1 MVKFAQLNLWVSKML
16 NLRQSDESENV
27 IGIKVAAS
35 SKENRSGKTRPHFLG
50 QKSGFLQKCKKKSEA
65 RCIPPQVELALVQL
79 WHQGPV
85 S

>member
-35 SKENRSGKTRPHFLG
+35 SKENRSSKTRPHFFWP
-50 QKSGFLQKCKKKSEA
+50 KTSFFKNAKKNPEV
-65 RCIPPQVELALVQL
+65 RCISPQDELALVQL
-79 WHQGPV
+79 WHQGRIL
-85 S
+85 

>member
-50 QKSGFLQKCKKKSEA
+50 QKMGFLKNAKKIRSEMHFA
-65 RCIPPQVELALVQL
+65 
-79 WHQGPV
+79 
-85 S
+85 SS